1 MLFLIIFVSNK
12 NRKPAIMSETENKET
27 EFTLD
32 LVPEPENLDDVIYSL
47 MVNPN
52 LSAINYFNDFSD
64 TGISPES
71 IGGSDTDETGLF
83 ELDGNGQFMAMS
95 THAFHRNLMYD
106 PQKSTEILVARA
118 VRKML
123 CFGASPVAVSALL
136 YHINFAD
143 PNGSYISAGAKIGLE
158 NSTRKF
164 GLKISDRKIRFDH
177 FVGSDPVPPTII
189 VSIIGQ
195 IFDKE
200 KLTTHQFKTKG
211 NNIFM
216 IGRPQDDIAS
226 SEYLQ
231 FYHNINES
239 PLPYFDINTEVLIQ
253 KVLRVLN
260 EKSLVSSASPVGKGG
275 VFFTLLRAA
284 IPNGLGFD
292 ITTDAETRKD
302 AFLFGEAMGRI
313 IVDVDP
319 DKEDEFVDVL
329 SDLKVPF
336 FTLGHITKGEIRI
349 DDESFGYTGKMTLG
363 A

>member
-1 MLFLIIFVSNK
+1 MTGVKTLLAVVPDVEGGLPTLETACIIG
-12 NRKPAIMSETENKET
+12 R
-27 EFTLD
+27 D
-32 LVPEPENLDDVIYSL
+32 LACHVRVLHVRPDPSSALPL
-47 MVNPN
+47 M
-52 LSAINYFNDFSD
+52 
-64 TGISPES
+64 GE
-71 IGGSDTDETGLF
+71 
-83 ELDGNGQFMAMS
+83 AMS
-95 THAFHRNLMYD
+95 GAMIDQMMATCE
-106 PQKSTEILVARA
+106 KEGTARA
-118 VRKML
+118 VRVRGIFDQLIARYDIPQTDEPPGPSEMSAAYIEL
-123 CFGASPVAVSALL
+123 IGQEDEAAVS
-136 YHINFAD
+136 YGRMAD
-143 PNGSYISAGAKIGLE
+143 
-158 NSTRKF
+158 
-164 GLKISDRKIRFDH
+164 
-177 FVGSDPVPPTII
+177 VV
-189 VSIIGQ
+189 V
-195 IFDKE
+195 
-200 KLTTHQFKTKG
+200 
-211 NNIFM
+211 